1 MDPARIE
8 LLNQAA
14 PAEGPGRHV
23 LYWMQAAQRAACNH
37 ALEHAVALADAR
49 GEPVL
54 VGFGLTDD
62 YPDANLR
69 HYAFML
75 EGLRETAGALEARGI
90 RFVLRRGAPAGVALE
105 LARGASLV
113 VCDKGYTRGQRA
125 WRREVAEGAGRQVIQ
140 VEGEVVVPVALASD
154 KHEVGARTLRPRI
167 LRLRER
173 FLEPLPE
180 RRPARSS
187 LDLPVPG
194 DLDPADVE
202 GCLGALRLDR
212 SARPV
217 GRFQGGTAEARAR
230 LERFLAD
237 DLEGYRDARSDPSR
251 RQSSQLSP
259 YLQFGQISPV
269 EIALRA
275 MAAAGAG
282 DPDRASFL
290 EELIVRR
297 ELAHNHCWFEP
308 EIYDRYEG
316 LPGWALRTLDKHRAD
331 PRPKIHDR
339 DALEAGRTHDRY
351 FNAAMREMRV
361 TGYMHNYMR
370 MYWGKKILEFSA
382 SPEEA
387 FATTLALNNRHFL
400 CGRGPNA
407 FANVAWIFG
416 QHDRPWV
423 ERPIFGQV
431 RYMNDK
437 GLERKF
443 DIGAYVRWTEGL
455 ESA

>member
-1 MDPARIE
+1 MDPTRIE
-8 LLNQAA
+8 LLNEL
-14 PAEGPGRHV
+14 PPMKGGRYV

-37 ALEHAVALADAR
+37 ALEHSIDQADAHDL
-49 GEPVL
+49 PVL

-62 YPDANLR
+62 YPEANLR
-69 HYAFML
+69 HYTFML
-75 EGLRETAGALEARGI
+75 EGLRETAAALETRGI
-90 RFVLRRGAPAGVALE
+90 RLVLRRGSPAAVAID
-105 LARGASLV
+105 LARDAALV
-113 VCDKGYTRGQRA
+113 VCDKGYTRHQRA
-125 WRREVAEGAGRQVIQ
+125 WRREVAERAGRQVIQ

-154 KHEVGARTLRPRI
+154 KHEIGARTLRPKI

-180 RRPARSS
+180 RRPRRSS
-187 LDLPVPG
+187 LFLLERG
-194 DLDPADVE
+194 DLDPNDVE
-202 GCLGALRLDR
+202 ACLAGLALDR
-212 SARPV
+212 SVAPV
-217 GRFQGGTAEARAR
+217 TRFVGGTSHARAR
-230 LERFLAD
+230 LDRFLD
-237 DLEGYRDARSDPSR
+237 TGLRGYRDARSDPAR
-251 RQSSQLSP
+251 QQSSQLSP
-259 YLQFGQISPV
+259 YLQFGQISPD

-275 MAAAGAG
+275 MGAAAAG

-297 ELAHNHCWFEP
+297 ELAHNHVWYAP
-308 EIYDRYEG
+308 DYDHYEG
-316 LPGWALRTLDKHRAD
+316 LPAWARRTLDRHRAD
-331 PRPKIHDR
+331 PRPQVYDR
-339 DALEAGRTHDRY
+339 DALESGSTCDRY
-351 FNAAMREMRV
+351 FNAAMREMRT

-387 FATTLALNNRHFL
+387 FATTMALNNKHFL

-416 QHDRPWV
+416 LHDRPWI

-431 RYMNDK
+431 RYMNAK

-443 DIGAYVRWTEGL
+443 DIGAYVRWSEGL
-455 ESA
+455 ETA